1 MRREVP
7 SGQLSRTGGAEQHF
21 RSHSQPA
28 CRAEPWEHDRG
39 ELADGIGYKGLREL
53 LWGSGVGSG
62 CRTADPQTHHS
73 RQIGCGRCLRY
84 YEQDVK
90 ADRVTSAY
98 LQRRFS

>member
-53 LWGSGVGSG
+53 LWGGLRLSHPPTHRHTIVVRLAVVGA
-62 CRTADPQTHHS
+62 CVIMS
-73 RQIGCGRCLRY
+73 RM
-84 YEQDVK
+84 
-90 ADRVTSAY
+90 
-98 LQRRFS
+98 